1 MTLFSDLAYLF
12 FPRLCAGCGEGLS
25 NTEQVLCFSCDQRLP
40 ATGFHLLKD
49 NPVDQIFRGRT
60 GIELAASCFY
70 FSKDSLMQRLVH
82 QFKYKGRT
90 EIISFLGKRMGM
102 ILKES
107 DLFPGIDAIVPVPLF
122 PLKEKKRGY
131 NQAALLAEEI
141 ARILSLPVLKNVLV
155 RYRPGATQT
164 RKARMERW
172 QNVEEA
178 FALKDPQSVAG
189 KSLLLVDDV
198 LTTGATLEACALA
211 LQQAP
216 EIKIFIITL
225 AFAND

>member
-25 NTEQVLCFSCDQRLP
+25 RTEPVLCFSCDQRLP
-40 ATGFHLLKD
+40 VTGFHLFKN

-60 GIELAASCFY
+60 GIEQAASCFY
-70 FSKDSLMQRLVH
+70 FSKDSVMQRLVH
-82 QFKYKGRT
+82 QFKYKGRKD
-90 EIISFLGKRMGM
+90 ILSFLGRRMGT
-102 ILKES
+102 ILQES
-107 DLFPGIDAIVPVPLF
+107 DLFSGVDAIVPVPLF

-131 NQAALLAEEI
+131 NQAALLAEEM
-141 ARILSLPVLKNVLV
+141 AGVLSLPVLSQVLV
-155 RYRPGATQT
+155 RHQPGATQT
-164 RKARMERW
+164 RKGRMERW

-178 FALKDPQSVAG
+178 FTLKDPQSVAG
-189 KSLLLVDDV
+189 KKLLLVDDV
-198 LTTGATLEACALA
+198 LTTGATLEACTLA

-216 EIKIFIITL
+216 GVKVFIITL